1 MRKNIFLFA
10 FFVTVAS
17 YAQTLGAGVTDIDGN
32 TYNTVIIG
40 AQEWQKENLNVS
52 KYSDGTIIP
61 QVTDPVAWANLTTG
75 AWCYYNNDAA
85 NGAIYGKLYN
95 WYAVAGIYDAASLA
109 NPLLRKQ
116 LAPIGWHVP
125 SDTEWTTL
133 IQFIDP
139 NAYATNNSTGA
150 QSLTAGIK
158 MKEAGNN
165 HWFYQPGVTTTN
177 ESGFT
182 GLPGGQRGLI
192 WLPDGS
198 LAGSFDYNSRNG
210 MWWSSTYSNLPLWP
224 DNSYARSLSFFGS
237 TVQRFDVNG
246 KDGFSVRLIKNSSLN
261 NQSFQDN
268 SFKIYPNPA
277 KDQITIDFGD
287 LTNASSLSYKI
298 MNTLGQEVTNGKIN
312 FQQSV
317 VQFNS
322 LFSKG
327 IYFIKIIDSSNNV
340 IGIRKIIVNN

>member
-1 MRKNIFLFA
+1 MKKITLLFS

-17 YAQTLGAGVTDIDGN
+17 YAQTPGAGVTDIDGN
-32 TYNTVIIG
+32 TYNSVIIG
-40 AQEWQKENLNVS
+40 TQEWQKENLNVS
-52 KYSDGTIIP
+52 RYSDGTIIP

-75 AWCYYNNDAA
+75 AWCYYNNDPA

-95 WYAVAGIYDAASLA
+95 WYAVAGIYDTASLA
-109 NPLLRKQ
+109 NPSLRKS
-116 LAPIGWHVP
+116 LTPTDWHMP

-139 NAYATNNSTGA
+139 NAYATNNSTNA

-158 MKEAGNN
+158 MKEAGNT
-165 HWFYQPGVTTTN
+165 HWYYQSGVTATN

-182 GLPGGQRGLI
+182 GLPGGQCGLI
-192 WLPDGS
+192 WLPNDS
-198 LAGSFDYNSRNG
+198 LAGSFDYNILNG
-210 MWWSSTYSNLPLWP
+210 MWWSSTESNLP
-224 DNSYARSLSFFGS
+224 DNSYGRSLSYYGS
-237 TVQRFDVNG
+237 PVQRFYDNE
-246 KDGFSVRLIKNSSLN
+246 KNGFSVRLIKNSSLN
-261 NQSFQDN
+261 NQSFEEN
-268 SFKIYPNPA
+268 SFKVYPNPA
-277 KDQITIDFGD
+277 REQITIDFGD

-327 IYFIKIIDSSNNV
+327 IYFIKIIDSSNNI
-340 IGIRKIIVNN
+340 IGIRKIIINN